1 MLQNLALTVKGWK
14 RILNFSLTNFM
25 KLSICV
31 QWKQLRRKLFLM
43 LSLPFSV
50 NERIAYCSMHVPLPH
65 IILCVCCWFF
75 FRLLSTI
82 HIYVHNSSLKCAINE
97 MMISWE
103 YFSLFG
109 YLLLFFVFM
118 VMGCAWY
125 KSRKHLVKN
134 CLIYVSFKLAPTD
147 DPSYLKCT

>member
-82 HIYVHNSSLKCAINE
+82 HIYVQFTYCTQF
-97 MMISWE
+97 ISQVC
-103 YFSLFG
+103 YQRDDDKLRIFLSFRLFVT
-109 YLLLFFVFM
+109 LFCVYGDG
-118 VMGCAWY
+118 V
-125 KSRKHLVKN
+125 
-134 CLIYVSFKLAPTD
+134 CLI
-147 DPSYLKCT
+147 

>member
-1 MLQNLALTVKGWK
+1 
-14 RILNFSLTNFM
+14 M

-50 NERIAYCSMHVPLPH
+50 NERIAYCSTHVPLPH

-82 HIYVHNSSLKCAINE
+82 HIYVQFTYCTQF
-97 MMISWE
+97 ISQVC
-103 YFSLFG
+103 YQRDDDKLRIFLSLFG

-118 VMGCAWY
+118 VMECAWY